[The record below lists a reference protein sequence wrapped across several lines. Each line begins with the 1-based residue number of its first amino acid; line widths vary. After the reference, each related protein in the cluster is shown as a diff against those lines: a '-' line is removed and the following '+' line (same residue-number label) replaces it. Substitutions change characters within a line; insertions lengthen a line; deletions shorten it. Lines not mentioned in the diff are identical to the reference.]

1 MLLSCPAMHTG
12 GFNIYDVEGA
22 IHVAISIISFV
33 RVATI
38 CIDRAIS
45 FCRVG
50 LIIRLPMIK
59 AMYIAV
65 YLIDCDDVRVNA
77 YHSDKYV

>member
-1 MLLSCPAMHTG
+1 MQTE

-22 IHVAISIISFV
+22 IHIARSIISFV

-38 CIDRAIS
+38 CNDRAIS

-50 LIIRLPMIK
+50 LTRRLSVIE
-59 AMYIAV
+59 AMFIAVQYIATM
-65 YLIDCDDVRVNA
+65 YASMHIFTPINMSEDP
-77 YHSDKYV
+77 